1 MSVKPILIAVLLL
14 GLAAADAPAAVQL
27 SIRDGRVWLRADR
40 ATVAQVLAE
49 WARVGQTQ
57 IVNGARMPEGPL
69 SLVLEGMPE
78 EQALEVLLRAAGG
91 FITVNRDALSG
102 ESTRTTSRFARIVVV
117 PGSSSPPS
125 APAMPPR
132 AAEVSVYRPPVG
144 QAPLLTASGAQHVIG
159 PDGQPVPDDQE
170 DAPPPRPPT
179 GSIPPGVSPPPEEP
193 ATWPRSSRPSPVPTA
208 PAGVAR
214 PGMIPPAPPK
224 RPGG

>member
-1 MSVKPILIAVLLL
+1 MRVHPLLIAVLLL
-14 GLAAADAPAAVQL
+14 GITAADAPAAVEL
-27 SIRDGRVWLRADR
+27 SIRDGRVWLRAGG

-78 EQALEVLLRAAGG
+78 EQALEVLLRGAGG
-91 FITVNRDALSG
+91 FVTVNRAALIG
-102 ESTRTTSRFARIVVV
+102 ESTGTTSRFVRIVVV
-117 PGSSSPPS
+117 PVSSSPS
-125 APAMPPR
+125 SGPAMPPR
-132 AAEVSVYRPPVG
+132 AAEASMSQPTVV
-144 QAPLLTASGAQHVIG
+144 QAPLLTSSGAQRVIA

-179 GSIPPGVSPPPEEP
+179 GSMPPGFSPQPEEP
-193 ATWPRSSRPSPVPTA
+193 AAWPRSSTPTRVPTP